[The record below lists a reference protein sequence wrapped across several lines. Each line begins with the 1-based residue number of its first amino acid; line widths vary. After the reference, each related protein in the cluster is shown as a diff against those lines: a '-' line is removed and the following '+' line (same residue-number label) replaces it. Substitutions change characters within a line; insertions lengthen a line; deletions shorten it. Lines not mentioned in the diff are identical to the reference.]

1 MSGSRELLEGDC
13 TQLILEEGL
22 YSIAVSCVMC
32 SVPIRGPPAQL
43 FPL

>member
-32 SVPIRGPPAQL
+32 GEVTGVAYL
-43 FPL
+43 